1 MNPIKH
7 IVNTLFHPDVSEYL
21 LKRWVLSLTSIAP
34 TAKTLLVVVHIGMK
48 LHRAYNSYLTSWV
61 IYYLRRDTSWVHTE
75 SRMHLNAFCPDSA
88 RGLYSSIIF
97 NQDPKDLQATLNIM
111 PWTKK
116 LTECYKQR
124 QARCG
129 FASLL

>member
-1 MNPIKH
+1 MIKH
-7 IVNTLFHPDVSEYL
+7 IINKLFHQDVSERLL
-21 LKRWVLSLTSIAP
+21 LKWMMFWTHVAP
-34 TAKTLLVVVHIGMK
+34 TTKTMLAAMRMGMK
-48 LHRAYNSYLTSWV
+48 LHRAYNSYLTSWI

-75 SRMHLNAFCPDSA
+75 SRIRMNPLCPDGA
-88 RGLYSSIIF
+88 RRLYSSIIF

-129 FASLL
+129 FASLI